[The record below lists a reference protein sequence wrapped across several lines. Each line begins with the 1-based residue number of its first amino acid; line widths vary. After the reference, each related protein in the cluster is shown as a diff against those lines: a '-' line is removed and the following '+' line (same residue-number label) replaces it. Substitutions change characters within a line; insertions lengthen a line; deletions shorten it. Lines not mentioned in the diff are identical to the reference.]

1 MASAFRCDDCGFA
14 SFKTEQSFQAH
25 LLTKKHRL
33 RQENTREDLL
43 QCKLCNKWFCGSSG
57 LSHHKHTCKKSVRE
71 DPMPN
76 SAPQP
81 TTSTGDSQMVLQQQI
96 KDMKDAFEKEK
107 QNMKDELDAM
117 KKEILEIYKRLAK
130 EDPITKVAA
139 ITSPPVP
146 TKRRKINKDLR
157 QQIADK
163 QENACGSCKL
173 TLTPYFQI
181 DHTVGLQFGGTD
193 EESNLMAL
201 CCECHA
207 MKSIAENQCRKQ
219 IHEAIQTIL
228 TDKLGQRG

>member
-1 MASAFRCDDCGFA
+1 MRTSRHLLRSSNDSDVIPTLRCACG
-14 SFKTEQSFQAH
+14 KLYSFQQSLRHHQKKCAVH
-25 LLTKKHRL
+25 L
-33 RQENTREDLL
+33 
-43 QCKLCNKWFCGSSG
+43 SSIA
-57 LSHHKHTCKKSVRE
+57 V
-71 DPMPN
+71 
-76 SAPQP
+76 P
-81 TTSTGDSQMVLQQQI
+81 TTVQASDKRSVLQRLQ
-96 KDMKDAFEKEK
+96 DEMKELRERLITLEKKQEEYDKKQEEFEKEQK
-107 QNMKDELDAM
+107 QMRAQIAMLLD
-117 KKEILEIYKRLAK
+117 KSN
-130 EDPITKVAA
+130 TKNTEVATTA
-139 ITSPPVP
+139 TLPVP

-173 TLTPYFQI
+173 ALTPYFQI

-219 IHEAIQTIL
+219 IQEAIQTIL